1 MIVHNFYPRH
11 DLSLSNINILPLFH
25 PSGTAI
31 THQLFMLNFFR
42 RIRQKLITE
51 GHLPK
56 YLLYA
61 VGEIALVM
69 IGILLALQ
77 VNNHNEKLKS
87 IRQEK
92 VVLKSVLSD
101 LESNAELIEKSRSA
115 YLYHQDTGNTWIR
128 MMAPDTTN
136 VQRSNLI
143 DSLLFWGPAY
153 EVFDFTNSSIDVVAG
168 GSDFDLIRS
177 SEIKKQLIA
186 YPLHIVKYKD
196 AENEIRRIA
205 IEKIRPRGET
215 YISIREM
222 YDGHSPFS
230 SDYTGLLNDRQLN
243 NDYVN
248 RNWLIADILDYL
260 DQLEDAN
267 RMLIALIKEALHL
280 HS

>member
-92 VVLKSVLSD
+92 VVLKSVLSAV
-101 LESNAELIEKSRSA
+101 S
-115 YLYHQDTGNTWIR
+115 
-128 MMAPDTTN
+128 
-136 VQRSNLI
+136 
-143 DSLLFWGPAY
+143 
-153 EVFDFTNSSIDVVAG
+153 
-168 GSDFDLIRS
+168 
-177 SEIKKQLIA
+177 
-186 YPLHIVKYKD
+186 
-196 AENEIRRIA
+196 
-205 IEKIRPRGET
+205 
-215 YISIREM
+215 
-222 YDGHSPFS
+222 
-230 SDYTGLLNDRQLN
+230 YT
-243 NDYVN
+243 
-248 RNWLIADILDYL
+248 
-260 DQLEDAN
+260 
-267 RMLIALIKEALHL
+267 HL
-280 HS
+280 TLPTKA